1 MKMLSSPSL
10 TTWTQQDRSVATA
23 ATFAVTVGNPK
34 TFAVT
39 ALVKQTNK
47 QLGGNMFKRYTPFND
62 VYEAITAFENGEIET
77 LEQATAVAIAILDTG
92 LINSAGRYGR
102 FCELVQQRLQE
113 QDEINV

>member
-1 MKMLSSPSL
+1 
-10 TTWTQQDRSVATA
+10 
-23 ATFAVTVGNPK
+23 
-34 TFAVT
+34 
-39 ALVKQTNK
+39 
-47 QLGGNMFKRYTPFND
+47 